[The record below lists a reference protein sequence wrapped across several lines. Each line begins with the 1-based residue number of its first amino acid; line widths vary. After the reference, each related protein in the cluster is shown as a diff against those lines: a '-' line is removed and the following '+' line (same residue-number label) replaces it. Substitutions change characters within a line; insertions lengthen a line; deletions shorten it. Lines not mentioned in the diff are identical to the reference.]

1 MKEQKK
7 TGKTKTKNTE
17 TIIKKQNNI
26 IKDIEK
32 RKPIE
37 LKQSKEERYGR
48 EKFNI
53 FAKAKQQL
61 IQCEIIYS
69 KLSKFR
75 YNIILIIFYIF
86 LYRLYFNLNK
96 LFLFLGKE
104 RI

>member
-17 TIIKKQNNI
+17 TIIKKQNDI

-37 LKQSKEERYGR
+37 LKQSKEERCGR

-53 FAKAKQQL
+53 LAKAKQQL
-61 IQCEIIYS
+61 IQCEICNCQIKGGNSDFARHS
-69 KLSKFR
+69 KTSAHIN
-75 YNIILIIFYIF
+75 NIEKIA
-86 LYRLYFNLNK
+86 
-96 LFLFLGKE
+96 E
-104 RI
+104 Q